1 MVNLVEWE
9 LFFYTC
15 CASGRWFGSY
25 YCCFRLASRD
35 DTFDRSAF
43 YVHFKNFRKP
53 QTDMDLHFVLWFLI
67 RVYGKGYGL
76 GFRFRVLNHMAR
88 MICCKM

>member
-1 MVNLVEWE
+1 
-9 LFFYTC
+9 
-15 CASGRWFGSY
+15 
-25 YCCFRLASRD
+25 
-35 DTFDRSAF
+35 
-43 YVHFKNFRKP
+43 
-53 QTDMDLHFVLWFLI
+53 MDLHFVLWFLI